1 MFWLDS
7 SKGCWYKVILLKLTQ
22 IYCLPVIVK
31 VIYWYSIE
39 FSVIECIW
47 YISKYFNKDTV
58 ILVSYIKGLTIE
70 SIVVP
75 CF

>member
-22 IYCLPVIVK
+22 IYCLPVIFK
-31 VIYWYSIE
+31 VIYWYNIKS
-39 FSVIECIW
+39 SVIECIW
-47 YISKYFNKDTV
+47 CISKYFKSDTA
-58 ILVSYIKGLTIE
+58 ILVSYIKGPTIE

-75 CF
+75 CI